1 MDPNDNPTP
10 PPVEPAEPSVLDA
23 MDQGIAEAT
32 PEAVDPPADVP
43 PAASEEVADPPIPGT
58 NEALEAEAAAAATA
72 KAADDAAAADKPEP
86 DAEIEKEIADRKLTG
101 KSADRFREL
110 AADVKALA
118 PIREALEKAGVKSP
132 EELGNFLKRNE
143 AMTAVMDMMVDTG
156 ATNEQFTQTFDYLG
170 LVHKASQG
178 DRQAAQQAFD
188 MIGRE
193 YAELAKALGKEVPG
207 MHDPLT
213 DHADLQADIENGDI
227 TRARALEIAESRR
240 VAALQG
246 QARSQQEQEVERTAA
261 QQQAIQGGKGALNA
275 LEAEL
280 VGSDPQYAAKKE
292 AFYAKVQQICREF
305 PPAQWAQAAR
315 LAYPAIA
322 APEARKPAPGPIR
335 PGQMRPPVAPA
346 TDDPM
351 EALNFGIA
359 SVG

>member
-1 MDPNDNPTP
+1 MDPNDNQTP

-32 PEAVDPPADVP
+32 PEAVDPPAADP

-58 NEALEAEAAAAATA
+58 NEALEAETAAAAAA
-72 KAADDAAAADKPEP
+72 KAAEDAAAADKPEP

-170 LVHKASQG
+170 LVHKATQG
-178 DRQAAQQAFD
+178 DRTAAQQAFE
-188 MIGRE
+188 MVTRE
-193 YAELAKALGKEVPG
+193 RNELAKALGIEVDG
-207 MHDPLT
+207 FDPLAE
-213 DHADLQADIENGDI
+213 HADLQADIENGDI
-227 TRARALEIAESRR
+227 TRSRALEIAESRR
-240 VAALQG
+240 IAALQG
-246 QARSQQEQEVERTAA
+246 QARSQQQEQEQRTAA
-261 QQQAIQGGKGALNA
+261 QQQAIQGGKAALNA
-275 LEAEL
+275 LEAEI
-280 VGSDPQYAAKKE
+280 VGSDPQYAAKKD
-292 AFYAKVQQICREF
+292 AFYAKVAQICREF
-305 PPAQWAQAAR
+305 PPAQWASAAR
-315 LAYPAIA
+315 LAYASVA
-322 APEARKPAPGPIR
+322 APAPKKPAPGPIR

-351 EALNFGIA
+351 EAMNFGIA
-359 SVG
+359 SAT